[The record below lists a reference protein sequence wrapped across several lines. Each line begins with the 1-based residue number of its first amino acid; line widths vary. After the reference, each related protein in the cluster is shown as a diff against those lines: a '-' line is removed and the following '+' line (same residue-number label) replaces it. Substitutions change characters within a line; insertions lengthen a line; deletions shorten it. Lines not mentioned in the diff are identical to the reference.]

1 MQIIKRSVPPVL
13 VGLFATLLAI
23 GSGGPIDVDFMPG
36 SCPNTLNIDKK
47 GVFHVAIVGT
57 ASFNVNKVTAS
68 TVTLNGISPISWSL
82 LDQTS
87 PLGAAEDTCLDFTNP
102 GPDGHTDLILK
113 FDTKAVAATLVGAA
127 SGDCIALH
135 LSTNLGITRDDR
147 VRILTAKRPQ
157 GGSAA

>member
-23 GSGGPIDVDFMPG
+23 GSGGPIDVDFMPE

-57 ASFNVNKVTAS
+57 DVFDVTLIDAAN
-68 TVTLNGISPISWSL
+68 VTLNGIKPISWSL

-87 PLGAAEDTCLDFTNP
+87 PAGAAEEDCSDCTIP

-113 FDTKAVAATLVGAA
+113 FDTKAVATTLGNLPAGACVELGLVTNQGATK
-127 SGDCIALH
+127 SDM
-135 LSTNLGITRDDR
+135 
-147 VRILTAKRPQ
+147 VRILRNKKP
-157 GGSAA
+157 